1 MSTQFSK
8 KNSLFI
14 NEFSEIPFNFLQ
26 NISTEKVKYWK
37 PRINLKSTKN
47 EYILTAD
54 LPGCETKNVHVTLKD
69 NILTI
74 KGEHIIDEKNEF
86 YFHERQSG
94 FFERS
99 VYLYEKT
106 IEQNTIDKK
115 LHNGFLIVIIEKA
128 TESKQVRT

>member
-86 YFHERQSG
+86 YFH
-94 FFERS
+94 
-99 VYLYEKT
+99 
-106 IEQNTIDKK
+106 
-115 LHNGFLIVIIEKA
+115 
-128 TESKQVRT
+128 

>member
-1 MSTQFSK
+1 M
-8 KNSLFI
+8 
-14 NEFSEIPFNFLQ
+14 Q
-26 NISTEKVKYWK
+26 NIFTEKVKYWK
-37 PRINLKSTKN
+37 PRINLKRTKN

-74 KGEHIIDEKNEF
+74 KGEHIIEEKNEY
-86 YFHERQSG
+86 YFQERQSG

-106 IEQNTIDKK
+106 IEQNKIDAKMQ
-115 LHNGFLIVIIEKA
+115 NGVLIVRIKKA
-128 TESKQVRT
+128 PELQVIP